1 MRIILMLI
9 SVMALI
15 SNAHAFQKFEE
26 YRILGSEI
34 ISIKMLEQEVEA
46 SASFALYLKD
56 LAEPIIFESDGFL
69 EDCKQNIDYMIGDA
83 TRYVQITTQMTADTM
98 NGIMVT
104 ECVVIRM

>member
-56 LAEPIIFESDGFL
+56 LAEPIIFESDGFW
-69 EDCKQNIDYMIGDA
+69 KIANRI
-83 TRYVQITTQMTADTM
+83 
-98 NGIMVT
+98 
-104 ECVVIRM
+104 